1 MWNRAKLLKINI
13 RSKNTKIVI
22 PVPLFIFSQLIDCT
36 MDLLSLITFF
46 TPGIKVT
53 IKSKKYNLR
62 GILKTIYQILETLK
76 EIKYCEPFD
85 FVDIKTK
92 EDTVQISLK

>member
-22 PVPLFIFSQLIDCT
+22 PVPLFIFSQLVDCV
-36 MDLLSLITFF
+36 MDLLALITFF
-46 TPGIKVT
+46 TPGIKIT